1 MAEKDKMTRQES
13 ALVNILE
20 RMADQLTKQ
29 DQLLEDV
36 TERQFELSK
45 ALEAIEF
52 LIEARQND
60 YSKALES
67 MEYQIG
73 IRQSG
78 ADSEVKSL
86 QDTVSRYRSDML
98 SLVNEQ
104 DQINNKLS
112 ELNTL
117 VNRTVYAMEKANQTI
132 SGIEEK
138 SKSQEKIA
146 SEHYTH
152 SLKQA
157 EILPKEIAGS
167 TQSISKLHMDTEKS
181 LGKMHQDTQRQLEKL
196 QQETTR
202 RLLALGDIEN
212 ALQTILIRT
221 EPPEKKPFWLK
232 RLFRRISGFIR
243 LKINQLSR
251 RIKPIGKE

>member
-1 MAEKDKMTRQES
+1 MAEKGKMTRQES
-13 ALVNILE
+13 ALVSILE

-36 TERQFELSK
+36 NTRQFDLTK

-52 LIEARQND
+52 QIEARQND
-60 YSKALES
+60 YSRALES

-78 ADSEVKSL
+78 ADSDVKGL
-86 QDTVSRYRSDML
+86 QDTISRYRSDML

-104 DQINNKLS
+104 DNINIKVA

-117 VNRTVYAMEKANQTI
+117 LNKTVYAMEKANQTI
-132 SGIEEK
+132 SELEAK

-146 SEHYTH
+146 NEHFTH

-157 EILPKEIAGS
+157 EILPKEISNS

-196 QQETTR
+196 QQDTTR
-202 RLLALGDIEN
+202 RLLVLGDIET
-212 ALQTILIRT
+212 ALQTILVRT
-221 EPPEKKPFWLK
+221 EPPEKKPFWIK
-232 RLFRRISGFIR
+232 RLFRRVFGFFR
-243 LKINQLSR
+243 LKINQLIR
-251 RIKPIGKE
+251 RIKPISKD